1 MRELSLLGVIN
12 PAPAQQCES
21 SCTISPSS
29 TTAAHLGVI
38 RPGWDVEGGVDAQ
51 NVGGHCFF
59 STAYGER
66 LPGWRSWEGMQTAKE
81 QGDRIDM
88 LFDLDQGSMAVCWR

>member
-1 MRELSLLGVIN
+1 M
-12 PAPAQQCES
+12 
-21 SCTISPSS
+21 
-29 TTAAHLGVI
+29 
-38 RPGWDVEGGVDAQ
+38 DAQ
-51 NVGGHCFF
+51 NVGGHCFY

-88 LFDLDQGSMAVCWR
+88 LFDLDQGNMAVYKNGVRLAVMQAEGLSGPLCWAVSLGGVSSSVRIESAPLPEQ